1 MVGHLRQELDVAA
14 QAAAAPWREK
24 RDALARYRTERQ
36 EEEDS
41 ASMQVG
47 TYQSSQYELESKH
60 RSCQAYVTEGNDR
73 KLREN
78 ETHLGGMRQEI
89 QATKDRRAAIDKAV
103 SAVQED
109 ISRAQVTRRNIK
121 SNLDF
126 RAEERAIQ
134 KVDEEIE
141 DLDLEGAARDR
152 RSFNHEYKQK
162 MAEETDVQNR
172 VSHHVPPLSCPTSLT
187 ISGNCAPGKS
197 CR

>member
-1 MVGHLRQELDVAA
+1 MATQV
-14 QAAAAPWREK
+14 AAAPHREK
-24 RDALARYRTERQ
+24 NEALNRYRNERQ
-36 EEEDS
+36 EEEDN

-47 TYQSSQYELESKH
+47 TYQSSLYELESKH

-78 ETHLGGMRQEI
+78 ESHLEGMRQEI
-89 QATKDRRAAIDKAV
+89 QATKDNRAAIDKTL
-103 SAVQED
+103 SALQED
-109 ISRAQVTRRNIK
+109 VSRAQVTRTNLK

-126 RAEERAIQ
+126 RAEERSIQ
-134 KVDEEIE
+134 KVQEEME
-141 DLDLEGAARDR
+141 ELDLEGAARDR

-172 VSHHVPPLSCPTSLT
+172 VSSPSPSALT
-187 ISGNCAPGKS
+187 TSGNCALARS